1 MILAL
6 PTRRA
11 TRRLGRALAQALAPG
26 DAIILS
32 GPLGAGKTFLVRGLC
47 RALGL
52 PEQEP
57 VQSPTFTLVR
67 ELATQPRVVHAD
79 LYRLGCLE
87 EAEQLGLIEQR
98 DAGAV
103 LLVEWAE
110 SYPEALGPDCL
121 TLRIELRP
129 RRATLSA
136 SGPRSRELLAQTVQA
151 ALRLRLMA
159 TP

>member
-26 DAIILS
+26 DAVILC

-52 PEQEP
+52 PEHEP

-67 ELATQPRVVHAD
+67 ELATKPKVVHAD
-79 LYRLGCLE
+79 LYRLGSLE
-87 EAEQLGLIEQR
+87 EAEQLGLLEQR

-103 LLVEWAE
+103 LIAEWAE
-110 SYPEALGPDCL
+110 RFPEALGPDCL
-121 TLRIELRP
+121 TLRIELGP
-129 RRATLSA
+129 RRAALSA
-136 SGPRSRELLAQTVQA
+136 SGPRSGELLARAVQA
-151 ALRLRLMA
+151 ALQLRLTA